1 MGRSSG
7 NACEYIDLTAKS
19 TSARSSFLLGI
30 LGPEPR
36 LTASFSQTPPFL
48 SLHRRSAYT
57 YSRSIEDVST
67 APAAFDARFNHQTI
81 PRGPYDFDRGHRFV
95 TPGVYQLPFF
105 SS

>member
-48 SLHRRSAYT
+48 TSPPTERLHVFQ
-57 YSRSIEDVST
+57 ID
-67 APAAFDARFNHQTI
+67 
-81 PRGPYDFDRGHRFV
+81 
-95 TPGVYQLPFF
+95 
-105 SS
+105 